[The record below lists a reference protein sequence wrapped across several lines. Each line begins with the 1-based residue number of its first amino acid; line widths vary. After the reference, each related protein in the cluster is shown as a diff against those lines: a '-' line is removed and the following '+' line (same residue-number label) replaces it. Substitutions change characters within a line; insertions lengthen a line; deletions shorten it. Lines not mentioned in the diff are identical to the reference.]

1 MDNEL
6 TPYIPRNPG
15 DLIAAE
21 DWNEMQVMIKGDI
34 AAQVGTAID
43 DIESVPYAED
53 AGKLSG
59 QTTEELTNDIIE
71 KALAQIPS
79 RSGYQRL
86 FRVLKVGEE
95 SIVEHGLHEMPLVDV
110 YQLDYFQVLCSEDD
124 ERYEAWVT
132 FYLYQSGEKKLRFK
146 REDGTNIAIEIEP
159 TDSHVYRIPFAEML
173 HRYNISYTDSSS
185 LEDLE
190 TEFWQAFLAAPN
202 DSFDDEQYCH
212 SPWFDR
218 CCRENATVGSI
229 KRKNEWDDMWFQM
242 RPRKTVNYPF
252 TAPAGAPGTPDGTPM
267 PAPTQIMVAQYDFDT
282 LGITLLVD
290 PVYPVEAIDID
301 TTVTPNRTK
310 LKVSGR
316 DVTEELKVMLLLKV

>member
-6 TPYIPRNPG
+6 TPYVSRNPG

-21 DWNEMQVMIKGDI
+21 DWNDMQIMIKEDI
-34 AAQVGTAID
+34 ASQVGKAID
-43 DIESVPYAED
+43 EIESVPYAED

-59 QTTEELTNDIIE
+59 QTTEELTKDIIE

-86 FRVLKVGEE
+86 FKVLKVGEE
-95 SIVEHGLHEMPLVDV
+95 NIVEHGLHEIPLVDV
-110 YQLDYFQVLCSEDD
+110 YQLDYFNVVCSEDD
-124 ERYEAWVT
+124 EKYESWVT
-132 FYLYQSGEKKLRFK
+132 FYLYHSGEKKLRFK
-146 REDGTNIAIEIEP
+146 PEAGAVKNIEIEP
-159 TDSHVYRIPFAEML
+159 ADGRAYRIPFADML

-190 TEFWQAFLAAPN
+190 TEFWQAFLASPN

-218 CCRENATVGSI
+218 CCREQATVGSI
-229 KRKNEWDDMWFQM
+229 KRKNEWDEMWFQM

-252 TAPAGAPGTPDGTPM
+252 TAPAGTPATPDGTPM
-267 PAPTQIMVAQYDFDT
+267 PAPTQIMVTHHDFDT
-282 LGITLLVD
+282 LSIMLLMN
-290 PVYPVEAIDID
+290 PVYPVEAVDIEGD
-301 TTVTPNRTK
+301 QTK
-310 LKVSGR
+310 LKVIGR